1 MYTLARLAQ
10 LVDGELIGDPEL
22 IIRRVRPFEDA
33 AEGDITYAAEARY
46 REQIASTQASAVIVQ
61 ESIPAAGKSLL
72 CVSNPKLTFARVL
85 QLLSSRPFQARGVS
99 PRASIGEAC
108 EISEE
113 VSIGEFASVGE
124 RVRIDDQVMIGA
136 ACIIG
141 DGCRIGSGTT
151 LHAGVTLYARVTLGQ
166 RVILH
171 SGCVVGADG
180 FGYVGHS
187 EGHFKIEQAG
197 TVVIEDDVEIGANS
211 CIDRGTFGA
220 TVIGAGS
227 KLDNLVHVGHNCLIG
242 KHTII
247 VGCVGISGSVEIG
260 DHCLIAGQA
269 GISDHIKIG
278 DHVTIMQKTA
288 VTKDVPSGKVV
299 SGLHCR
305 DHREQL
311 KAEAMIRRLPEVF
324 REWRGLKERLSGK
337 GEEESMTG
345 GEPGV

>member
-10 LVDGELIGDPEL
+10 LVDGELVGDPEL

-33 AEGDITYAAEARY
+33 GEGDITYAAKACY
-46 REQIASTQASAVIVQ
+46 REKIASTQASAVIVQ
-61 ESIPAAGKSLL
+61 ELIPAVGKSLL

-85 QLLSSRPFQARGVS
+85 QLLSLKPFRARGIS
-99 PRASIGEAC
+99 PQASIGEDC
-108 EISEE
+108 EIAQE
-113 VSIGEFASVGE
+113 VSIRDFTSVGE
-124 RVRIDDQVMIGA
+124 RVRIDDQVTIGPG
-136 ACIIG
+136 CVIG

-151 LHAGVTLYARVTLGQ
+151 LHAGVTLYSGVTLGE

-187 EGHFKIEQAG
+187 GGHFKIEQTG

-220 TVIGAGS
+220 TVIGEGC

-247 VGCVGISGSVEIG
+247 VGCVGVSGSVEIG

-269 GISDHIKIG
+269 GISHHIKIG

-288 VTKDVPSGKVV
+288 VTKDVQSGSVV
-299 SGLHCR
+299 SGQHCR

-311 KAEAMIRRLPEVF
+311 KAEALIGRLPEVF
-324 REWRGLKERLSGK
+324 REWRGLQKRLSRK
-337 GEEESMTG
+337 SEDEPMTG
-345 GEPGV
+345 GNPSV

>member
-10 LVDGELIGDPEL
+10 LVDGELIGDPGL
-22 IIRRVRPFEDA
+22 IIRRVRPFEEA
-33 AEGDITYAAEARY
+33 AEGDITYAADGRY
-46 REQIASTQASAVIVQ
+46 REQIAATQASAVIVR
-61 ESIPAAGKSLL
+61 ELIPAAGKSLL
-72 CVSNPKLTFARVL
+72 CVSNPKLAFARAL

-99 PRASIGEAC
+99 PRASIGEDC
-108 EISEE
+108 EIAEE
-113 VSIGEFASVGE
+113 VSIAEFASVGE
-124 RVRIDDQVMIGA
+124 RVRIDDQVTIGA
-136 ACIIG
+136 GCVIG

-151 LHAGVTLYARVTLGQ
+151 LHAGVTLYPGVTLGQ
-166 RVILH
+166 RVVLH

-187 EGHFKIEQAG
+187 EGHFKIEQTG
-197 TVVIEDDVEIGANS
+197 SVMIEDDVEIGANS
-211 CIDRGTFGA
+211 CIDRATFGA
-220 TVIGAGS
+220 TVIGTGS

-269 GISDHIKIG
+269 GVSHHVKIG

-288 VTKDVPSGKVV
+288 VTRDVPSGSVV

-311 KAEAMIRRLPEVF
+311 KAEAMMRRLPEVF
-324 REWRGLKERLSGK
+324 RTWRSLKAQLEAKSR
-337 GEEESMTG
+337 EESMTG
-345 GEPGV
+345 GDPGV

>member
-22 IIRRVRPFEDA
+22 IIQRVRPFEDA

-46 REQIASTQASAVIVQ
+46 LEKIASTRASAVIVQ
-61 ESIPAAGKSLL
+61 ELIPAAGKSLL
-72 CVSNPKLTFARVL
+72 RVSNPKLTFARVL
-85 QLLSSRPFQARGVS
+85 RLLSVKPFQATGIS
-99 PRASIGEAC
+99 PRASIGEDC
-108 EISEE
+108 EIVPE
-113 VSIGEFASVGE
+113 VSIREFASVGD
-124 RVRIDDQVMIGA
+124 RVRIEDQVTIGA

-141 DGCRIGSGTT
+141 EGCRIGAGTT
-151 LHAGVTLYARVTLGQ
+151 LHAGVTLYPGVSLGE

-187 EGHFKIEQAG
+187 GGHFKIEQTG
-197 TVVIEDDVEIGANS
+197 TVVIENDVEIGANS

-220 TVIGAGS
+220 TLIGSGS

-242 KHTII
+242 KHSII
-247 VGCVGISGSVEIG
+247 VGCVGISGSVQVG

-269 GISDHIKIG
+269 GISHHIKIG

-288 VTKDVPSGKVV
+288 VTKNVPSGSVV

-311 KAEAMIRRLPEVF
+311 RAEAMIRRLPEVF
-324 REWRGLKERLSGK
+324 REWRGLKKRLSRK
-337 GEEESMTG
+337 GQEEPVTRG
-345 GEPGV
+345 DPGV